1 MDTACG
7 SSTDCGGME
16 VGCRGAMVRGLCTS
30 AESAN
35 EHWEPGCERHHTSH
49 NDCARGGV
57 PMSSESRGA
66 IQNDCAHGVRL
77 EGSANEH
84 LRVGIRGARVTI

>member
-16 VGCRGAMVRGLCTS
+16 VEDCARVR
-30 AESAN
+30 SAN

-77 EGSANEH
+77 EESANEH